1 MSQPYHERTV
11 RIQKSL
17 ETRER
22 APIAHFDSRRYVQ
35 HNLGLGDGLGP
46 ILELMDSLPPDRTTV
61 TAHRAFTDGDHSV
74 AHLEYELGD
83 WGPMVGFEVHRWE
96 DDRIVEHWDN
106 LQSTP
111 PAPNPSGRTMIDGPS
126 EVPDD
131 GRTAANKQL
140 VEDFT
145 ASVLIDGA
153 LARAGDFFDGDVL
166 IQHNPDLAD
175 GVAAL
180 VDALGAAARSDG
192 AGARYDRI
200 AKVLGQG
207 SLVLTICEGSV
218 TDAEGQREPAA
229 FYDLYRVVGGS
240 IAEHWDVV
248 EVIPPR
254 AEWKNGNGKF

>member
-1 MSQPYHERTV
+1 MTVPYHERTV

-22 APIAHFDSRRYVQ
+22 APIAHFDSRHYIQ
-35 HNLGLGDGLGP
+35 HNLGLEDGLGP
-46 ILELMDSLPPDRTTV
+46 ILALMDALPPDRTKV

-83 WGPMVGFEVHRWE
+83 WGPMVGFEVHRWD

-111 PAPNPSGRTMIDGPS
+111 TAPNLSGRTMTDGPF
-126 EVPDD
+126 EVLDD
-131 GRTAANKQL
+131 GQTVANKRL
-140 VEDFT
+140 VEEFT
-145 ASVLIDGA
+145 ESVLVGGA
-153 LARAGDFFDGDVL
+153 LERLRDFFDGDELV
-166 IQHNPDLAD
+166 QHNPVMVD

-180 VDALGAAARSDG
+180 IELVRPTDG
-192 AGARYDRI
+192 HEATGPRYDRI
-200 AKVLGQG
+200 AKVLGYG
-207 SLVLTICEGSV
+207 SLVLAISEGTV
-218 TDAEGQREPAA
+218 PGADGQRAHAA
-229 FYDLYRVVGGS
+229 FYDLYRVAGGR

-254 AEWKNGNGKF
+254 EEWKNDNGKF